1 MSSQP
6 PPQPPHSQPHLHK
19 KPTSFPDFIFTA
31 FSVFI
36 IFSSSSNNPTSSLL
50 RKFTPLVSF
59 PLNPRRF
66 LRIPTMS
73 NPTSTNL
80 RNHFPNPQSLSD
92 WLRPRMPSDSFA
104 SWGVKPGT
112 KNVNNLWLELS
123 EGETLL
129 ADAIP
134 PVRTV
139 EVMVVRVIGKDNKV
153 LVESHQELSNG
164 VVRQRCRPLSE
175 KMKPG
180 ETVEDAAFR
189 AVKEELGSVIGGEFG
204 ENGVVKILPNSYTKK
219 VEERVSASYP
229 GLPACYVL
237 HTVEAVVDG
246 LPDEEFCTVETD
258 EYGDSSGSMVKDGAV
273 SCKKHYWKWVEAD
286 SFDR

>member
-1 MSSQP
+1 
-6 PPQPPHSQPHLHK
+6 
-19 KPTSFPDFIFTA
+19 
-31 FSVFI
+31 
-36 IFSSSSNNPTSSLL
+36 
-50 RKFTPLVSF
+50 
-59 PLNPRRF
+59 
-66 LRIPTMS
+66 
-73 NPTSTNL
+73 
-80 RNHFPNPQSLSD
+80 
-92 WLRPRMPSDSFA
+92 MPSDSFS

-129 ADAIP
+129 ADSTP

-164 VVRQRCRPLSE
+164 AHRRRGRPLSE

-180 ETVEDAAFR
+180 ETVEDAVFR
-189 AVKEELGSVIGGEFG
+189 AVKEELGSTI
-204 ENGVVKILPNSYTKK
+204 VKILPNSYSKK

-237 HTVEAVVDG
+237 HTVDAVVDG
-246 LPDEEFCTVETD
+246 LPEEEFCTEETD
-258 EYGDSSGSMVKDGAV
+258 EYGDSSGRMLADGAV
-273 SCKKHYWKWVEAD
+273 SCKKHYWKWVDAD
-286 SFDR
+286 SL

>member
-6 PPQPPHSQPHLHK
+6 PPQQPHQHHLHK

-31 FSVFI
+31 FSLFI
-36 IFSSSSNNPTSSLL
+36 FFSSSNPTTSII
-50 RKFTPLVSF
+50 RKFTPLISF

-66 LRIPTMS
+66 VRNPTMS
-73 NPTSTNL
+73 NPSSTNL
-80 RNHFPNPQSLSD
+80 RNPTTHPFPNPQSLSD
-92 WLRPRMPSDSFA
+92 WLRPRLPSDSFS

-129 ADAIP
+129 ADSTP

-164 VVRQRCRPLSE
+164 AHRRRGRPLSE

-180 ETVEDAAFR
+180 ETVEDAVFR
-189 AVKEELGSVIGGEFG
+189 AVKEELGSTI
-204 ENGVVKILPNSYTKK
+204 VKILPNSYSKK

-237 HTVEAVVDG
+237 HTVDAVVDG
-246 LPDEEFCTVETD
+246 LPEEEFCTEETD
-258 EYGDSSGSMVKDGAV
+258 EYGDSSERMLADGAV
-273 SCKKHYWKWVEAD
+273 SCKKHYWKWVDAD
-286 SFDR
+286 SL